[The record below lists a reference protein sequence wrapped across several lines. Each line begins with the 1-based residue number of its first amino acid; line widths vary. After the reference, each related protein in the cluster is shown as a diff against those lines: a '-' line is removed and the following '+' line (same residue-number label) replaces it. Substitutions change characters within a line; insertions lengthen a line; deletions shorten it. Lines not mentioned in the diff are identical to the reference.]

1 MIKKIERYSLVDEAY
16 KRIKEEVL
24 SDKFS
29 EGDLIPSENAL
40 SKALSV
46 SRVVIREAL
55 SKLRSE
61 RIIVTYQGM
70 GSFKSNPKNFLNYS
84 VGQKEVT
91 LEKFKEITEFRGV
104 IENGAILSAVKNAS
118 DEELNKVLLC
128 AEKMALAKDDAD
140 AFNIADYEF
149 HLAVLN
155 CSHNSLF
162 VAAVE
167 SLKDSVMTAL
177 KAMNDLDGGREWAID
192 LHKKIALRLID
203 RDAKGAIDLLKNNGE
218 YNLAR
223 MSEIF

>member
-128 AEKMALAKDDAD
+128 AEKMALQKILSGMEKAISIFSDVRYRSKS
-140 AFNIADYEF
+140 IRPF
-149 HLAVLN
+149 HIHRSAV
-155 CSHNSLF
+155 S
-162 VAAVE
+162 
-167 SLKDSVMTAL
+167 
-177 KAMNDLDGGREWAID
+177 R
-192 LHKKIALRLID
+192 
-203 RDAKGAIDLLKNNGE
+203 
-218 YNLAR
+218 
-223 MSEIF
+223 

>member
-104 IENGAILSAVKNAS
+104 IENGAILSAVK
-118 DEELNKVLLC
+118 
-128 AEKMALAKDDAD
+128 MALAKDDAD

-162 VAAVE
+162 VTAVE

-203 RDAKGAIDLLKNNGE
+203 RDAKGAIELLKNNGE
-218 YNLAR
+218 YNLAG